1 MEKRHRG
8 NYVRRMQTDYCV
20 LDTETTG
27 LSAYYDSVIEIAILR
42 VRNNEV
48 VAEYSQLV
56 NPERELPLFI
66 TNLTGI
72 TNDMLEGQP
81 TIQEIKDSALA
92 FIGDDFI
99 VGHNTNFDMQFLANG
114 FEHDFTNEYMDT
126 LQFAKKLYPEVEGHS
141 LSALAYSLDL
151 PSSGHRAM
159 KDCISTKAL
168 HDLMMEKM
176 EREKLTVDKLF
187 RKKHTPFVLD
197 IANIVPTT
205 NEIDED
211 NFFYG
216 KHCVF
221 TGTLERMPRNA
232 AMQLIV
238 NVGGILDKS
247 VQKSTNY
254 LIVGGFD
261 YCSSITDGK
270 SGKMKKAE
278 QLKEKGQDIEL
289 LDEHTFYDLIS
300 M

>member
-1 MEKRHRG
+1 MEKRNRG
-8 NYVRRMQTDYCV
+8 IYTRRIQSDYCII
-20 LDTETTG
+20 DTETTG
-27 LSAYYDSVIEIAILR
+27 LSAYYDCIIEVAILR

-48 VAEYSQLV
+48 VAEYNQLI
-56 NPERELPLFI
+56 NPERELPPFI

-72 TNDMLEGQP
+72 TNDMLKEQP
-81 TIQEIKDSALA
+81 TIQEIKDAVLT

-114 FEHDFTNEYMDT
+114 LEHDFTNEYMDT
-126 LQFAKKLYPEVEGHS
+126 LQFAKKLYPESDGHS
-141 LSALAYSLDL
+141 LSALTYYLDI
-151 PSSGHRAM
+151 PSNGHRAL

-168 HDLMMEKM
+168 YDLMMKKM
-176 EREKLTVDKLF
+176 ENEKVTVEKLF
-187 RKKHTPFVLD
+187 RKKHTPFVFD
-197 IANIVPTT
+197 IANIIPTID
-205 NEIDED
+205 EIDED

-261 YCSSITDGK
+261 YCASIRDGK

-278 QLKEKGQDIEL
+278 QLKEKGQDIEM